1 MSDADVLE
9 IMSGQCGVDITI
21 LPGVTTTSDFMY
33 EWALARGEEY
43 VHNVKDQ
50 HLRLS
55 HNMLSTG
62 GHESTACPEARTVK
76 ARWLSNIPARIVM
89 SS

>member
-33 EWALARGEEY
+33 E
-43 VHNVKDQ
+43 
-50 HLRLS
+50 
-55 HNMLSTG
+55 
-62 GHESTACPEARTVK
+62 
-76 ARWLSNIPARIVM
+76 
-89 SS
+89 